1 MGLRLFLWELLP
13 DPSYCPVV
21 VLMDGDERLA
31 LPLNDDAVTPDG
43 DAERY
48 ARGDRSTIYTRR
60 IMPPRPPRHT

>member
-1 MGLRLFLWELLP
+1 
-13 DPSYCPVV
+13 
-21 VLMDGDERLA
+21 MDGDERLA